1 MPSSTLRFLLAS
13 LPPRGP
19 WVPIAAAT
27 GVLAWFATGS
37 ILTATGGAPAVP
49 LDDAFIHFQFARCFA
64 ELRPF
69 EYSPGAPRVA
79 GATSLLWPALL
90 APFHA
95 VGLRGASLIWVAWMG
110 GFAALGL
117 LAHETWHAARGLLSA
132 TAGAAAT
139 AMVLAFGGH
148 VWCAA
153 SGMEVIPLAWLLL
166 RTARRVAEHAEGRGP
181 ARRAARGELVALA
194 FLAPAMRPEGALA
207 SVLVAVTLAVFP
219 RGSWRA
225 MAIVPLAGPLVPGL
239 VNWIATGDFSTT
251 TVAAKWLF
259 ATPYP
264 ARITGTLRYH
274 LDVFFNTLLN
284 GEVWSSVFIP
294 RGGKWLAWCA
304 LPALIWAAARTGR
317 RWRGAALVAVA
328 LGVLLTTTYD
338 SFLVNRLRYLWP
350 FAAAWFIGLGAL
362 ADAVGHL
369 AGRCGGSIP
378 TARALLGGAFVGLF
392 AGHLPW
398 TFDDLGTSA
407 AAIQDQQVSLARWAA
422 TELPESAVL
431 GVNDAGALAYFS
443 GRRTFDLVGLT
454 TRDEARHWVAGPGS
468 RFERYERLGATRLP
482 THLVI
487 YDRWLDVEPVLGAYL
502 THRYV
507 GNATILGDATMT
519 AYAARWEALGSG
531 ALPRGVEAG
540 AIRDELDVADLASE
554 ADHDYALLDATQAE
568 NLVLVGEDG
577 RVEGARSGRSVD
589 RFVLAAR
596 PGSRWVARWAASAPV
611 HLEVEA
617 EGVHSAFDLVG
628 DGTWEERTIPL
639 TSGTPAGSLT
649 VTVRAAGDGT
659 FTALH
664 YWTVE

>member
-1 MPSSTLRFLLAS
+1 MPSSLLRFLAS

-19 WVPIAAAT
+19 GIPIAAAT
-27 GVLAWFATGS
+27 GLLAWFAIGS

-49 LDDAFIHFQFARCFA
+49 LDDTFIHFQFARCFA

-95 VGLRGASLIWVAWMG
+95 VGWRGASLIWVAWAG
-110 GFAALGL
+110 GFVALGL
-117 LAHETWHAARGLLSA
+117 LAHETWHAARGLLSP
-132 TAGAAAT
+132 AGAAAAA

-166 RTARRVAEHAEGRGP
+166 RSARRVAEHAEGHGPVPRG
-181 ARRAARGELVALA
+181 ARRELLALA

-207 SVLVAVTLAVFP
+207 SVLVAVTLAGFP
-219 RGSWRA
+219 RGGSRLLA
-225 MAIVPLAGPLVPGL
+225 LVPLGLPLVPGL

-264 ARITGTLRYH
+264 ARITATLRYH
-274 LDVFFNTLLN
+274 LDVLFNTLLN

-294 RGGKWLAWCA
+294 RGGKWLAWLA
-304 LPALIWAAARTGR
+304 LPALAWAAARTGR
-317 RWRGAALVAVA
+317 HWRGAALVATA

-350 FAAAWFIGLGAL
+350 FAAAWFIGLGAV
-362 ADAVGHL
+362 ADATGHL
-369 AGRCGGSIP
+369 AGRCGASVP
-378 TARALLGGAFVGLF
+378 AARALMGGAFVGLF

-398 TFDDLGTSA
+398 TFDDLSTSA
-407 AAIQDQQVSLARWAA
+407 RAIQDQQVSLAKWAA
-422 TELPESAVL
+422 AELPERAVI
-431 GVNDAGALAYFS
+431 GVNDAGALAYLS

-454 TRDEARHWVAGPGS
+454 TRGEARHWAAGPGS
-468 RFERYERLGATRLP
+468 RFERYERLGAERLP
-482 THLVI
+482 SHLII
-487 YDRWLDVEPVLGAYL
+487 YDRWLDVEPVLGEYL

-519 AYAARWEALGSG
+519 AYAARWDALGSG
-531 ALPRGVEAG
+531 ALPRGVAAG
-540 AIRDELDVADLASE
+540 AIHDELDVADLASE
-554 ADHDYALLDATQAE
+554 AGHEYALFGATQAD
-568 NLVLVGEDG
+568 NLVLVSEDG
-577 RVEGARSGRSVD
+577 RVEGARSGRRMD

-596 PGSRWVARWAASAPV
+596 PGSRWIARWVASAPV
-611 HLEVEA
+611 RLEVEA
-617 EGVHSAFDLVG
+617 EGVRAAFDVPG
-628 DGTWEERTIPL
+628 DGTWEERVIPL
-639 TSGTPAGSLT
+639 PAGAPSSPLA

-664 YWTVE
+664 YWAVE